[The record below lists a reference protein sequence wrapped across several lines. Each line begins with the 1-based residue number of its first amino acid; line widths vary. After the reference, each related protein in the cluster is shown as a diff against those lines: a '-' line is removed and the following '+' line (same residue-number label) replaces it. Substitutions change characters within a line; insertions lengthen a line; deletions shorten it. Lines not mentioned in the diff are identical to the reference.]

1 MTTPYILM
9 IRPAAFAFNQ
19 QTSVNNAFQ
28 HLSETENVQEEALQE
43 FDTFVEKLKQHNIN
57 VIVIQDNPSP
67 HTPDSIF
74 PNNWVSF
81 HEDGTSVLYP
91 MFAANRQQERNKQVI
106 EKLST
111 DFYIRTTIDLTDY
124 EKKNIFLEG
133 TGSMVLD
140 RDNELAYACLSPR
153 THASALYDFCNS
165 MGYRPLLFRAVD
177 GSNQAIY
184 HTNVMMCMADEYV
197 VICMDTIKDEM
208 QQQMLLKKF
217 METGKEVV
225 TISIDQM
232 NHFAGN
238 MLQVS
243 NIEGQSFLI
252 MSTQAFNSLTEK
264 QVAALQKYN
273 PIIHSPLDTIEL
285 NGGGSARC
293 MMAEIFLPLKNQS

>member
-1 MTTPYILM
+1 
-9 IRPAAFAFNQ
+9 
-19 QTSVNNAFQ
+19 
-28 HLSETENVQEEALQE
+28 
-43 FDTFVEKLKQHNIN
+43 
-57 VIVIQDNPSP
+57 
-67 HTPDSIF
+67 
-74 PNNWVSF
+74 
-81 HEDGTSVLYP
+81 
-91 MFAANRQQERNKQVI
+91 
-106 EKLST
+106 
-111 DFYIRTTIDLTDY
+111 
-124 EKKNIFLEG
+124 
-133 TGSMVLD
+133 
-140 RDNELAYACLSPR
+140 
-153 THASALYDFCNS
+153 
-165 MGYRPLLFRAVD
+165 
-177 GSNQAIY
+177 
-184 HTNVMMCMADEYV
+184 
-197 VICMDTIKDEM
+197 MDTIKDEM